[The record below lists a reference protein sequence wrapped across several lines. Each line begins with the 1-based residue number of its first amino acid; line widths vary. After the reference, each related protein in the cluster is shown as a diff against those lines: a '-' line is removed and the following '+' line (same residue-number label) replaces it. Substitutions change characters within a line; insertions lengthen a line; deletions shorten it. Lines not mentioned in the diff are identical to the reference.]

1 MPIPQLPKQGVLDM
15 FVGGG
20 LLPYVHCHKIV
31 LETDSEFKNRT
42 RVTVKLR
49 LYEEKDKLLNSQWLS
64 SLKFGDSD
72 TPTSFLDSFFIQ
84 IVPIFNK
91 KNITSLLPSNDPEFK
106 YGGNLK
112 GKGSV
117 FVARQ
122 HLGDGAL
129 PRTEIGSD
137 EYKQGS
143 IFPSKLDALHSGK
156 KGNYEDA
163 GIFEKNQFN
172 PIKVSTSSLLGNLD
186 TADALASAVTEGKI
200 REEYKNGKMYYVIPF
215 EFKMTFAPTFQ
226 VGDKTY
232 GMKDLGFLFYT
243 FLSFPD
249 WLKSSGQDVPAAG
262 EFYESLIIEGP
273 PSTEIV
279 FRDSKIA
286 KTREAFVA
294 PGGQYWTGA
303 VHYHGEENPGPDGYQ
318 GWMVGERHI
327 PGQNQEKLELIQDV
341 PNTKIVDFRGTGTH
355 EEPPDEAINL
365 QGDDKVLGIGP
376 AYEEAESI
384 IGSVIGSDIVLS
396 PYQKENKKFLF
407 PGDND
412 DEYSKLY
419 VTRDKDNNARGLFFV
434 NFENMLNNNSHLF
447 RLLSS
452 AGKKSYVKQ
461 ILKKSKILELKIYR
475 DRVEKRTT
483 GNPGGNEIFMNDKT
497 YEGVPYLVGTI
508 SDVQNYK
515 TPSSNL
521 SVQEAEVGL
530 ADSYN
535 TRFFSFSDLDV
546 SNHESGLYRYRVE
559 LSFKDGTYEFL
570 NEKLNNLN
578 DVKKTLDEYY
588 RLSMSGDN
596 DSSVTPE
603 SYQNLGNIKAG
614 SYDKAYFKSYYDD
627 VNGSFRDEF
636 INVAHKMPAGETMD
650 AIWLR
655 APVAL
660 VEIERI
666 LANKADSDA
675 ILNFLTML
683 SPIDGT
689 PQGIKFVTRVVGHFI
704 EKLQSNLKAT
714 QRKKS
719 SNELNNT
726 TAVSVKNTNAYD
738 SSPAQAVISE
748 HHSFDHPME
757 LFRPTANKDIFV
769 DFLSIGE
776 TMPTEF
782 FGMRTLSVDFFKNR
796 CQLDAAKFSPLG
808 EDARFNSTNL
818 EIKSPAPPGGAAQPL
833 PEQGGTLSDQAYS
846 YITPSIIEL
855 SSPGENDS
863 FDFSYTAFSPTAAD
877 FLTDNAVGFLAPGLG
892 TYVNYEKLLIGL
904 VNNTMNK
911 SNVDFA
917 NLSDAFH
924 DVGQNMPASAP
935 AGVAAIFKATV
946 SQREPYKKLFDNLN
960 LTLHEPGDKYNS
972 FFNKPSGYDGG
983 LPFGSL
989 VFVNPLVGSIG
1000 ANKDYPPRLPEDFS
1014 DGLLMT
1020 QGYFSNFIRS
1030 DKQNLIKIAKP
1041 IPHGDPALPKTTSL
1055 AMMPNPYKLSY
1066 MFDSR
1071 ADDAAASALILRGP
1085 FADAL
1090 ANNSFSAVAFKF
1102 IHYNMLS
1109 AIEVF
1114 RGTSFPKNDDA
1125 SWSLLT
1131 EADLSSIENQEKLFC
1146 RLRYFNEDYLKG
1158 VEVPV
1163 LDKYFFI
1170 SLFTPSDQ
1178 IPLPPAPAIVDSVT
1192 DTPAL
1197 PGTDADNFASNLNF
1211 FMQQNQQKLSEL
1223 SNLLNIGIS
1232 LGQPSTPPGAKTLG
1246 TPTTPTPGV
1255 PQVAPGGQPTPNT
1268 GAPGG
1273 GGPGGGGGF
1282 GGGGGY

>member
-20 LLPYVHCHKIV
+20 LLPYVHCHKII
-31 LETDSEFKNRT
+31 LESDSEFKNRT

-64 SLKFGDSD
+64 SLKFSDSD

-91 KNITSLLPSNDPEFK
+91 RNITSLLPSNDPEFK
-106 YGGNLK
+106 SVSNIK

-129 PRTEIGSD
+129 PRAELGTD
-137 EYKQGS
+137 NYKQGS
-143 IFPSKLDALHSGK
+143 IFPRKLKALHPGK
-156 KGNYEDA
+156 KGSYEDA
-163 GIFEKNQFN
+163 GVFEKNQFD

-200 REEYKNGKMYYVIPF
+200 REEYKNGKLYYVIPF
-215 EFKMTFAPTFQ
+215 EFKMTFTPTFQ
-226 VGDKTY
+226 VEDKTY

-249 WLKSSGQDVPAAG
+249 WLKSSGQDVPDAG

-279 FRDSKIA
+279 FRDSKVA

-294 PGGQYWTGA
+294 PGGRYWTGA
-303 VHYHGEENPGPDGYQ
+303 VHYHGEANPGPDGYQ
-318 GWMVGERHI
+318 GWMVGERHA
-327 PGQNQEKLELIQDV
+327 PGQNQEKLELVQDV

-376 AYEEAESI
+376 AYEEAEAI

-396 PYQKENKKFLF
+396 PFQKENKKFLF

-419 VTRDKDNNARGLFFV
+419 ISRDKDNNARGLFFV

-452 AGKKSYVKQ
+452 AAKKSYVKQ

-475 DRVEKRTT
+475 DRVEKNTT
-483 GNPGGNEIFMNDKT
+483 GNPGGNEIFMNDQI
-497 YEGVPYLVGTI
+497 YEGAPYLVGTI

-521 SVQEAEVGL
+521 SVQEVEVGL

-596 DSSVTPE
+596 DSSVTPQ
-603 SYQNLGNIKAG
+603 SYHNLGNIKAG
-614 SYDKAYFKSYYDD
+614 AYNKAYFKSYYDD

-636 INVAHKMPAGETMD
+636 IKVAHKMPAGETMD

-660 VEIERI
+660 VEIESI
-666 LANKADSDA
+666 LANKASSDA

-689 PQGIKFVTRVVGHFI
+689 PQGIEFVTRVVGHFV

-719 SNELNNT
+719 SNELNNV
-726 TAVSVKNTNAYD
+726 TAVSVKNTSAYD
-738 SSPAQAVISE
+738 SSPAQAVINE

-808 EDARFNSTNL
+808 ENLQQFNDTTLAMGDDAANPNT
-818 EIKSPAPPGGAAQPL
+818 A
-833 PEQGGTLSDQAYS
+833 GGTLADQAYS

-855 SSPGENDS
+855 SSPGDNDS
-863 FDFSYTAFSPTAAD
+863 FDFNYIAFSPSAAE
-877 FLTDNAVGFLAPGLG
+877 FLTDNAVAFLAPDLG
-892 TYVNYEKLLIGL
+892 AYVNYENLLIGL
-904 VNNTMNK
+904 INNTMNK

-924 DVGQNMPASAP
+924 DIGQNMPGISTV
-935 AGVAAIFKATV
+935 AGGFFKETV
-946 SQREPYKKLFDNLN
+946 SRREPYKKLFDNLN

-983 LPFGSL
+983 LPFPAL
-989 VFVNPLVGSIG
+989 TFVNPLMGGLSVT
-1000 ANKDYPPRLPEDFS
+1000 KDYPSKLPEEFS
-1014 DGLLMT
+1014 DGLLST
-1020 QGYFSNFIRS
+1020 QGYFSNFIKS
-1030 DKQNLIKIAKP
+1030 DKQGIINVAKP
-1041 IPHGDPALPKTTSL
+1041 APYGPPKIIGTSL
-1055 AMMPNPYKLSY
+1055 ASMPNPYKLSY
-1066 MFDSR
+1066 IFTSK
-1071 ADDAAASALILRGP
+1071 AGDAEASAEVLRST
-1085 FADAL
+1085 FSSAL
-1090 ANNSFSAVAFKF
+1090 VDNSFSAEAFKF

-1109 AIEVF
+1109 SIEVF

-1131 EADLSSIENQEKLFC
+1131 ESDISSIEDQQNLFC
-1146 RLRYFNEDYLKG
+1146 RLKYYNEDSLKG
-1158 VEVPV
+1158 VEIPV

-1170 SLFTPSDQ
+1170 SLFTPSAQ
-1178 IPLPPAPAIVDSVT
+1178 IPLPPSPAIVDSVT

-1232 LGQPSTPPGAKTLG
+1232 LGQPSTPPGVKTLG

-1255 PQVAPGGQPTPNT
+1255 PQAAPGGQPTPNT